1 LKKQRYKSTTTLD
14 VGTMVQ
20 GMIGENNVSNLFLKN
35 GFIVTRPEVDLG
47 VDMVVCK
54 PKRWGQRML
63 MNKWITIQVKYN
75 TRVSETSYGTSLRVK
90 VTPNHCDYI
99 AVPLDENVTDIHYH
113 HNKVIFYPQPKE
125 MKGKEY
131 WREFAFED
139 VNIARKNGLVFKD
152 CYGDT
157 HIANRNQHKR
167 RWAKDFYEL
176 PN

>member
-1 LKKQRYKSTTTLD
+1 MKKQRYKSTTTLD

-54 PKRWGQRML
+54 PKKWGSKML
-63 MNKWITIQVKYN
+63 MNKWRTIQVKYN

-99 AVPLDENVTDIHYH
+99 AVPLEGDTEN
-113 HNKVIFYPQPKE
+113 VIFYPQPSE
-125 MKGKEY
+125 LKGKEY
-131 WREFAFED
+131 HREFAFYD
-139 VNIARKNGLVFKD
+139 PIKAKNNGNFQ
-152 CYGDT
+152 
-157 HIANRNQHKR
+157 NQNKR
-167 RWAKDFYEL
+167 RWAKDFYKL
-176 PN
+176 PT

>member
-1 LKKQRYKSTTTLD
+1 MKKQRYKSTTTLD

-54 PKRWGQRML
+54 PKKWGSKML
-63 MNKWITIQVKYN
+63 MNKWRTIQVKYN

-99 AVPLDENVTDIHYH
+99 AVPLEGNTEN
-113 HNKVIFYPQPKE
+113 VIFYPQPNE
-125 MKGKEY
+125 LKGKEY
-131 WREFAFED
+131 HREFAFYD
-139 VNIARKNGLVFKD
+139 PIKAKNNGNFQ
-152 CYGDT
+152 
-157 HIANRNQHKR
+157 NQNKR
-167 RWAKDFYEL
+167 RWAKDFYKL
-176 PN
+176 PR

>member
-1 LKKQRYKSTTTLD
+1 MKKQRYKKTTTLD

-63 MNKWITIQVKYN
+63 MNKWRTIQVKYN
-75 TRVSETSYGTSLRVK
+75 TRVSKTSYGTSLRVK

-99 AVPLDENVTDIHYH
+99 AVPLEGDTEN
-113 HNKVIFYPQPKE
+113 VIFYPQPKE
-125 MKGKEY
+125 LKGKEY
-131 WREFAFED
+131 HREFAFYD
-139 VNIARKNGLVFKD
+139 PVKAQKNGNFQ
-152 CYGDT
+152 
-157 HIANRNQHKR
+157 NQNKR

>member
-1 LKKQRYKSTTTLD
+1 MKKQRYKSTTTLD

-63 MNKWITIQVKYN
+63 MNKWRTIQVKYN

-90 VTPNHCDYI
+90 ITPNHCDYI
-99 AVPLDENVTDIHYH
+99 AVPLEGDTEN
-113 HNKVIFYPQPKE
+113 VIFYPQPKE
-125 MKGKEY
+125 LKGKEY
-131 WREFAFED
+131 HREFAFYD
-139 VNIARKNGLVFKD
+139 PVKAQKNGIFQ
-152 CYGDT
+152 
-157 HIANRNQHKR
+157 NQNKR
-167 RWAKDFYEL
+167 RWAKDFYKL

>member
-1 LKKQRYKSTTTLD
+1 MKKQRYKSTTTLD

-54 PKRWGQRML
+54 PKKWGSKML
-63 MNKWITIQVKYN
+63 MNKWRTIQVKYN

-99 AVPLDENVTDIHYH
+99 AVPLEGDTEN
-113 HNKVIFYPQPKE
+113 VIFYPQPNE
-125 MKGKEY
+125 LKGKEY
-131 WREFAFED
+131 HREFAFYD
-139 VNIARKNGLVFKD
+139 PIKAKNNGNFQ
-152 CYGDT
+152 
-157 HIANRNQHKR
+157 NQNKR
-167 RWAKDFYEL
+167 RWAKDFYKL
-176 PN
+176 PK

>member
-1 LKKQRYKSTTTLD
+1 MKKQRYKSTTTLD

-54 PKRWGQRML
+54 PKKWGNKML
-63 MNKWITIQVKYN
+63 MNKWRTIQVKYN

-99 AVPLDENVTDIHYH
+99 AVPLEGDTEN
-113 HNKVIFYPQPKE
+113 VIFYPQPNDL
-125 MKGKEY
+125 KGKEY
-131 WREFAFED
+131 HREFAFYD
-139 VNIARKNGLVFKD
+139 PIKAKNNGNFQ
-152 CYGDT
+152 
-157 HIANRNQHKR
+157 NQNKR
-167 RWAKDFYEL
+167 RWAKDFYKL
-176 PN
+176 PK

>member
-1 LKKQRYKSTTTLD
+1 MKKQRYKSTTTLD

-54 PKRWGQRML
+54 PKKWGSKML
-63 MNKWITIQVKYN
+63 MNKWRTIQVKYN

-99 AVPLDENVTDIHYH
+99 AVPLEGDTEN
-113 HNKVIFYPQPKE
+113 VIFYPQPNE
-125 MKGKEY
+125 LKGKEY
-131 WREFAFED
+131 HREFAFYD
-139 VNIARKNGLVFKD
+139 PIKAKNNGNFQ
-152 CYGDT
+152 
-157 HIANRNQHKR
+157 NQNKR
-167 RWAKDFYEL
+167 RWAKDFYKL
-176 PN
+176 PT

>member
-1 LKKQRYKSTTTLD
+1 MKKQRYKSTTTLD

-54 PKRWGQRML
+54 PKKWGSKML
-63 MNKWITIQVKYN
+63 MNKWRTIQVKYN

-99 AVPLDENVTDIHYH
+99 AVPLEGDTEN
-113 HNKVIFYPQPKE
+113 VIFYPQPNE
-125 MKGKEY
+125 LKGKEY
-131 WREFAFED
+131 HREFAFYD
-139 VNIARKNGLVFKD
+139 PIKAKNNGNFQ
-152 CYGDT
+152 
-157 HIANRNQHKR
+157 NQNKR
-167 RWAKDFYEL
+167 RWAKDFYKL
-176 PN
+176 PR

>member
-1 LKKQRYKSTTTLD
+1 MKKQRYKSTTTLN

-54 PKRWGQRML
+54 PKKWGSKML
-63 MNKWITIQVKYN
+63 MNKWRTIQVKYN

-99 AVPLDENVTDIHYH
+99 AVPLEGDTEN
-113 HNKVIFYPQPKE
+113 VIFYPQPNE
-125 MKGKEY
+125 LKGKEY
-131 WREFAFED
+131 HREFAFYD
-139 VNIARKNGLVFKD
+139 PIKAKNNGNFQ
-152 CYGDT
+152 
-157 HIANRNQHKR
+157 NQNKR
-167 RWAKDFYEL
+167 RWAKDFYKL
-176 PN
+176 PR

>member
-1 LKKQRYKSTTTLD
+1 MKKQRYKKTTTLD

-63 MNKWITIQVKYN
+63 MNKWRTIQVKYN

-90 VTPNHCDYI
+90 ITPNHCDYI
-99 AVPLDENVTDIHYH
+99 AVPLEGDTEN
-113 HNKVIFYPQPKE
+113 VIFYPQPKE
-125 MKGKEY
+125 LKGKEY
-131 WREFAFED
+131 HREFAFYD
-139 VNIARKNGLVFKD
+139 PVKAQKNCNFQ
-152 CYGDT
+152 
-157 HIANRNQHKR
+157 NQNKR
-167 RWAKDFYEL
+167 RWAKDFYKL

>member
-1 LKKQRYKSTTTLD
+1 MKKQRYKSTTTLD

-47 VDMVVCK
+47 VDMVVCN

-63 MNKWITIQVKYN
+63 MNKWRTIQVKYN

-99 AVPLDENVTDIHYH
+99 AVPLDEHTNR
-113 HNKVIFYPQPKE
+113 VIFYPQPKD

-131 WREFAFED
+131 VREFAFYD
-139 VNIARKNGLVFKD
+139 SSKAQNNGNFQ
-152 CYGDT
+152 
-157 HIANRNQHKR
+157 NQNKR

>member
-1 LKKQRYKSTTTLD
+1 MKKQRYKSTTTLD

-54 PKRWGQRML
+54 PKKWGNKML
-63 MNKWITIQVKYN
+63 MNKWRTIQVKYN

-99 AVPLDENVTDIHYH
+99 AVPLEGNTEN
-113 HNKVIFYPQPKE
+113 VIFYPQPNE
-125 MKGKEY
+125 LKGKEY
-131 WREFAFED
+131 HREFAFYD
-139 VNIARKNGLVFKD
+139 PIKAKNNGNFQ
-152 CYGDT
+152 
-157 HIANRNQHKR
+157 NQNKR
-167 RWAKDFYEL
+167 RWAKDFYKL
-176 PN
+176 PR

>member
-1 LKKQRYKSTTTLD
+1 MKKQRYKSTTTLD

-54 PKRWGQRML
+54 PKKWRNKML
-63 MNKWITIQVKYN
+63 MNKWRTIQVKYN

-99 AVPLDENVTDIHYH
+99 AVPLEGDTEN
-113 HNKVIFYPQPKE
+113 VIFYPQPNE
-125 MKGKEY
+125 LKGKEY
-131 WREFAFED
+131 HREFAFYD
-139 VNIARKNGLVFKD
+139 PIKAKNNGNFQ
-152 CYGDT
+152 
-157 HIANRNQHKR
+157 NQNKR
-167 RWAKDFYEL
+167 RWAKDFYKL
-176 PN
+176 PK

>member
-1 LKKQRYKSTTTLD
+1 MKKQRYKKTNTLD

-35 GFIVTRPEVDLG
+35 GYIVTRPDVDLG

-54 PKRWGQRML
+54 PKKWGKRFL
-63 MNKWITIQVKYN
+63 MNKWKSIQVKYH
-75 TRVSETSYGTSLRVK
+75 TRVSETTYGKSLRVK

-99 AVPLDENVTDIHYH
+99 AIPLDEQQGERIFLHINTNRVL
-113 HNKVIFYPQPKE
+113 FYPQPKD

-131 WREFAFED
+131 VREFAFYD
-139 VNIARKNGLVFKD
+139 SSKVQKNGNFFYK
-152 CYGDT
+152 
-157 HIANRNQHKR
+157 NQNKR

>member
-1 LKKQRYKSTTTLD
+1 MKKQRYKSTTTLD

-54 PKRWGQRML
+54 PKKWGNKML
-63 MNKWITIQVKYN
+63 MNKWRTIQVKYN

-99 AVPLDENVTDIHYH
+99 AVPLEGDTEN
-113 HNKVIFYPQPKE
+113 VIFYPQPNE
-125 MKGKEY
+125 LKGKEY
-131 WREFAFED
+131 HREFAFYD
-139 VNIARKNGLVFKD
+139 PIKAKNNGNFQ
-152 CYGDT
+152 
-157 HIANRNQHKR
+157 NQNKR
-167 RWAKDFYEL
+167 RWAKDFYKL
-176 PN
+176 PK

>member
-1 LKKQRYKSTTTLD
+1 MKKQRYKSTNTLD

-54 PKRWGQRML
+54 PKKWGSKML
-63 MNKWITIQVKYN
+63 MNKWRTIQVKYN

-99 AVPLDENVTDIHYH
+99 AVPLEGDTEN
-113 HNKVIFYPQPKE
+113 VIFYPQPNE
-125 MKGKEY
+125 LKGKEY
-131 WREFAFED
+131 HREFAFYD
-139 VNIARKNGLVFKD
+139 PIKAKNNGNFQ
-152 CYGDT
+152 
-157 HIANRNQHKR
+157 NQNKR
-167 RWAKDFYEL
+167 RWAKDFYKL
-176 PN
+176 PT